1 MKLLPVLALFLLAA
15 AARGQESWVVYEGGE
30 GPGKGKHIVLVAGDD
45 EYRSEEALPMLGRIL
60 AKRHGFRCTVL
71 FPVNPETG
79 EIQPDHQTDIPGIH
93 LLKDADM
100 MVCFLRFREL
110 SDEDMQ
116 PFVDYVEAG
125 KPILG
130 IRTATHAFNYSRNPE
145 SPYARYSFN
154 SAEWKGGFGQQVLGD
169 TWISHHGHH
178 GQESTRGVVEPGSE
192 AHPILRGVDDVWGLT
207 DVYGVKNLGS
217 DATIL
222 LRGQVLAGMEP
233 GSPPVEGEKND
244 PMMPL
249 VWLRELPHQS
259 GKKQR
264 VVCSTIGASVDCQS
278 EGLRR
283 LFVNACYWGMGME
296 EEIPE
301 RSPVDYVG
309 EYEPT
314 PFGFGSY
321 QKGVKPADWR
331 ID

>member
-1 MKLLPVLALFLLAA
+1 MKLLPVLALLLFTA
-15 AARGQESWVVYEGGE
+15 AARGQDSWVVYEGGE

-60 AKRHGFRCTVL
+60 AQRHGFRCTVL

-93 LLKDADM
+93 LLEDADM

-110 SDEDMQ
+110 ADEDMK

-145 SPYARYSFN
+145 SPYARYSFR
-154 SAEWKGGFGQQVLGD
+154 SAEWQGGFGQQILGD

-192 AHPILRGVDDVWGLT
+192 THPILRGVDDVWGLT

-222 LRGQVLAGMEP
+222 LRGQVLSGMEP

-249 VWLRELPHQS
+249 VWLRELRHES

-264 VVCSTIGASVDCQS
+264 VVCSTIGASVDCRS

-283 LFVNACYWGMGME
+283 LFVNACYWGLGME

-309 EYEPT
+309 EYDPT
-314 PFGFGSY
+314 PFGFGTHK
-321 QKGVKPADWR
+321 KGVKPADWR
-331 ID
+331 